1 MAHGSEKARWL
12 ACIAASMLMPLAAIA
27 QAPPDAAS
35 PEISADEPVAE
46 AAAPEEP
53 SVPMAEEV
61 APAVPE
67 PEALEPPEKPAFGGI
82 EEIVVTTQ
90 HREQRLQD
98 VPISAMG
105 FSELEIQ
112 QSRITDVADLSD
124 YTPNLE
130 IKTGFAASNP
140 TLFIRGIGLNDFNAN
155 AASSVA
161 IYQDEVYM
169 NSPAGQLFQLFDVE
183 QVEVLRG
190 PQGALY
196 GRNATAGAIRVF
208 SRKPDGDFSA
218 HVRGTYGNF
227 NAREIEAAFGFPI
240 LQDTL
245 SGRVAF
251 TLTKRDGTTF
261 NRCAD
266 NPNAADPYSG
276 DIADQC
282 SRYRQDAPTRPP
294 RPPNPVLP
302 IPDGLPKWVN
312 DVDKWATRGLLRWTP
327 TDTTDW
333 LLNVH
338 AGRNR
343 GDARQNQMR
352 GTFPPI
358 WDGIGEIQRYP
369 YRDADRDPFAGDYD
383 LVEDENLELF
393 GASLKGTWERERY
406 LIESITG
413 YESNERSILDN
424 SDATSLV
431 HIHSD
436 LSDSA
441 WQVSQELRLAS
452 QLGGRFEWDTGAYFL
467 TERLEADNTY
477 DRGRPFLNRQ
487 IFDQT
492 LYTWAAFLHG
502 SLELSEEVSME
513 AGIRYNWEQKTFD
526 IQAFSF
532 NPNGSGAEA
541 INERTTET
549 WTAPTGDLILRW
561 KPWTDFTAYAKYTR
575 GFKGGHF
582 NGGAVVAAQLV
593 EPVEPE
599 GVHAYELGL
608 KSSWFGNRLQV
619 NAAAFY
625 YDYENY
631 QVFALQ
637 NQPNALP
644 LPQLLNAQ
652 EARTRGV
659 EIEVDAAPDERLFV
673 RLALGLLDAHFGT
686 FLVTRSFRGSGCGTT
701 RCPNVFLAEDFSG
714 NPLVAAP
721 DLSFTG
727 SADYAIPLGRYG
739 TLTPRVETSYKSK
752 VYFDQQADDAVAQD
766 PFWLFNARLG
776 YRTPD
781 ERIEVAGWVRNI
793 TDRVYLI
800 DSFDLK
806 SFFTE
811 YLDVYGEPRTFGV
824 TVSLSY

>member
-1 MAHGSEKARWL
+1 MVHGSEKPRLL
-12 ACIAASMLMPLAAIA
+12 ASVAALLLAPLAAVA
-27 QAPPDAAS
+27 QAPPGAAS
-35 PEISADEPVAE
+35 PEPIADEREAE

-53 SVPMAEEV
+53 S
-61 APAVPE
+61 APAAAVPE
-67 PEALEPPEKPAFGGI
+67 EAEPAAPRPELDAPPEKPKFGGI

-98 VPISAMG
+98 VPISAMA
-105 FSELEIQ
+105 FSEAEIE
-112 QSRITDVADLSD
+112 QSRITDVSDLSD

-190 PQGALY
+190 PQGVLY

-208 SRKPDGDFSA
+208 SRKPNGEFSA
-218 HVRGTYGNF
+218 RVAGTYGNF
-227 NAREIEAAFGFPI
+227 DAKEVDAAIGFPI
-240 LQDTL
+240 LEDTL

-251 TLTKRDGTTF
+251 RLAKRDGTTF

-266 NPNAADPYSG
+266 NPNGDPSAPPIG
-276 DIADQC
+276 QGIAGQC
-282 SRYRQDAPTRPP
+282 SRFSQERRKGPV
-294 RPPNPVLP
+294 PN
-302 IPDGLPKWVN
+302 GLPEWVN
-312 DVDKWATRGLLRWTP
+312 DIDKWATRGLLRWTP
-327 TDTTDW
+327 TATMDW

-338 AGRNR
+338 GGRNL
-343 GDARQNQMR
+343 GQARQNQMR
-352 GTFPPI
+352 GSFPPI
-358 WDGIGEIQRYP
+358 IDGIGEIRLWR
-369 YRDADRDPFAGDYD
+369 YRDADRDPYAGDYD
-383 LVEDENLELF
+383 LVEPENLELF
-393 GASLKGTWERERY
+393 GASLKGTWEHERY

-424 SDATSLV
+424 SDASPLIW
-431 HIHSD
+431 IHSD
-436 LSDSA
+436 ISDSA
-441 WQVSQELRLAS
+441 WQVSQELRFTS
-452 QLGGRFEWDTGAYFL
+452 QLGGRFEWNTGGYFL

-477 DRGRPFLNRQ
+477 DRGARNLNRQ
-487 IFDQT
+487 VFDQT

-502 SLELSEEVSME
+502 SLELTEEISLE
-513 AGIRYNWEQKTFD
+513 AGVRYNWEQKTFD
-526 IQAFSF
+526 IEAYSF
-532 NPNGSGAEA
+532 VPEGSSNTP
-541 INERTTET
+541 IDERMTKV
-549 WTAPTGDLILRW
+549 WTAPTGNLTLRW
-561 KPWTDFTAYAKYTR
+561 KPTTDFTAYAMFTR

-582 NGGAVVAAQLV
+582 NGGAVLAAQIV

-599 GVHAYELGL
+599 GVNAYELGI
-608 KSSWFGNRLQV
+608 KSNWFASRLQV

-637 NQPNALP
+637 NQPDALP

-652 EARTRGV
+652 EARNRGV
-659 EIEVDAAPDERLFV
+659 EIEVEAAPDEHLFV
-673 RLALGLLDAHFGT
+673 RLAVSLLDAHFGT
-686 FLVTRSFRGSGCGTT
+686 FLVTRSFTGSGCGKP
-701 RCPNVFLAEDFSG
+701 RCPAQFLAQDFSG

-721 DLSFTG
+721 DLSFSG
-727 SADYAIPLGRYG
+727 SADYTIPLGRFG
-739 TLTPRVETSYKSK
+739 TLTPRVEASFKSK
-752 VYFDQQADDAVAQD
+752 VYFDQTADDAIAQD

-793 TDRVYLI
+793 TDRAYLI
-800 DSFDLK
+800 DSFDLRA
-806 SFFTE
+806 FFTE
-811 YLDVYGEPRTFGV
+811 ILDVYGEPRTFGV
-824 TVSLSY
+824 TVRMSY